1 MTPAPTTLETVHE
14 ALLRRLP
21 LPLVAFAL
29 GIGFATTALAIAL
42 PAVHGTWPH
51 TILIG
56 LAVLLALIAYVG
68 ALTAAARALAT
79 PSQEDR

>member
-1 MTPAPTTLETVHE
+1 MSAETFHE

-21 LPLVAFAL
+21 LPLLAFAL
-29 GIGFATTALAIAL
+29 GTGFATTALAVAL

-51 TILIG
+51 TVLIG
-56 LAVLLALIAYVG
+56 LAVLLALIAYLG
-68 ALTAAARALAT
+68 ALTAAVRAA